1 MSAYPLVEHR
11 TSRVSRWLHERRAR
25 AALFIG
31 LLESLFVVFGDLGWF
46 WVVGAAAVAVVLYFA
61 VGRRVRSA
69 TVREI
74 AWTLAASQLI
84 ALVVPVLWELV
95 KVVAIVVLVLMGLIL
110 LALLIRDR

>member
-1 MSAYPLVEHR
+1 MSAYPVVEHR

-31 LLESLFVVFGDLGWF
+31 LLESLFVVFGDLRWF
-46 WVVGAAAVAVVLYFA
+46 WVVGAAAVAVLVYFA
-61 VGRRVRSA
+61 VRSRVRSA

-74 AWTLAASQLI
+74 TWTLAASQLI
-84 ALVVPVLWELV
+84 ALIVPVLWELV
-95 KVVAIVVLVLMGLIL
+95 QVVAIVVLVVMGLIL